1 MPVDTKRVQIRHLD
15 GINDEN
21 MCSRGQTSDLGG
33 VKVELAQATHHSPQ
47 RGDKRRQKGGGA
59 ERVLLH
65 FDVTDAVCGGCPKV
79 RVTKSYIKL

>member
-1 MPVDTKRVQIRHLD
+1 MKICVHVA
-15 GINDEN
+15 
-21 MCSRGQTSDLGG
+21 QTSDLGG

-79 RVTKSYIKL
+79 RVTKSYIKLLGKLEGFG